1 MRGQKEIHEKQC
13 QGPNS
18 NPKART
24 RLCMPVVHT
33 HAEVNP
39 GMRKHAVKSGRSREI
54 SAVYSPTREN
64 TAPASG
70 AHIAPLLNRNKDHG
84 TNCAPG
90 KDNNL
95 QGGRIGFIDG
105 RLTAN
110 SPRNDMRHHLAA
122 SKVTSVESNRT
133 VLDPRSKYQGRV
145 GTMLGQAGNL
155 YVGDRVEVNGRKGTV
170 MFIGPAEF
178 AGGNVVAGLRLD
190 EKRASSECDGKY
202 NGERLFRCKA
212 GFGLFVPLGD
222 VKKINDLGNGDE
234 WEPLPGNLPH
244 ADLSRGYDPFIALES
259 LIGHEHAKS
268 KIQVVINALQVNRR
282 RVAAGGKAEP
292 APHVVIAGP
301 AGSGKSL
308 FAMIVARIISDCD
321 FTRHGL
327 VIRASKSDLLCTG
340 RSNGRISELVALQCE
355 KAEGGVLLVDDVQR
369 LISNSVDSARDF
381 PELEAME
388 ALALEV
394 EKRARR
400 PGKGVVLVLA
410 GEKEA
415 IDSLRRMCPQLDAV
429 LPQPIVLQEFTSSEI
444 INLMDAMAKERGFTI
459 APGLKCDSILEQTV
473 IEAARCAEP
482 TRKNAHLARS
492 LLEQA
497 IDRQTARV
505 FSLNTLG
512 KDSLTIL
519 ERGDFLGVCS
529 PDSTVN
535 TGLCASVLC
544 MHEDADCAIE
554 SLESIVGLSSVKQF
568 IFSLKAQLSVEKER
582 VAAGLPSTGGGVLHM
597 IFAGNPGTG
606 KTTVARI
613 VANLLR
619 SLGVLRRGHLLEAD
633 RSTLV
638 AGYSGQTALKT
649 KAVVQQALG
658 GVLFI
663 DEAYSLVSGDRDS
676 FGKEALDTL
685 MKEMEDHREDL
696 VVIAAGYT
704 SEMRKLFAANPGLKS
719 RFPTTLHFDDYDA
732 AQLMK
737 IAERLLEPHK
747 MRLAEDASVLLKNHF
762 DAVLASRDPSA
773 RGSNGRGVR
782 NLLDAA
788 KRAQAMRLAQIKT
801 AKSVQDLITLTAE
814 DCEAACTLVK
824 Y

>member
-1 MRGQKEIHEKQC
+1 M
-13 QGPNS
+13 
-18 NPKART
+18 T
-24 RLCMPVVHT
+24 
-33 HAEVNP
+33 
-39 GMRKHAVKSGRSREI
+39 
-54 SAVYSPTREN
+54 
-64 TAPASG
+64 
-70 AHIAPLLNRNKDHG
+70 
-84 TNCAPG
+84 
-90 KDNNL
+90 
-95 QGGRIGFIDG
+95 F
-105 RLTAN
+105 
-110 SPRNDMRHHLAA
+110 
-122 SKVTSVESNRT
+122 
-133 VLDPRSKYQGRV
+133 
-145 GTMLGQAGNL
+145 
-155 YVGDRVEVNGRKGTV
+155 
-170 MFIGPAEF
+170 F
-178 AGGNVVAGLRLD
+178 A
-190 EKRASSECDGKY
+190 
-202 NGERLFRCKA
+202 
-212 GFGLFVPLGD
+212 
-222 VKKINDLGNGDE
+222 
-234 WEPLPGNLPH
+234 
-244 ADLSRGYDPFIALES
+244 
-259 LIGHEHAKS
+259 
-268 KIQVVINALQVNRR
+268 
-282 RVAAGGKAEP
+282 
-292 APHVVIAGP
+292 
-301 AGSGKSL
+301 
-308 FAMIVARIISDCD
+308 
-321 FTRHGL
+321 
-327 VIRASKSDLLCTG
+327 G
-340 RSNGRISELVALQCE
+340 RSNGRFELVSCNIRKLVAF
-355 KAEGGVLLVDDVQR
+355 AVDDVQR

-497 IDRQTARV
+497 IDRQYARV

-638 AGYSGQTALKT
+638 AGYSGQTALKSQGCR
-649 KAVVQQALG
+649 AA
-658 GVLFI
+658 
-663 DEAYSLVSGDRDS
+663 S
-676 FGKEALDTL
+676 FG
-685 MKEMEDHREDL
+685 RC
-696 VVIAAGYT
+696 
-704 SEMRKLFAANPGLKS
+704 
-719 RFPTTLHFDDYDA
+719 
-732 AQLMK
+732 
-737 IAERLLEPHK
+737 
-747 MRLAEDASVLLKNHF
+747 SVH
-762 DAVLASRDPSA
+762 
-773 RGSNGRGVR
+773 
-782 NLLDAA
+782 
-788 KRAQAMRLAQIKT
+788 
-801 AKSVQDLITLTAE
+801 
-814 DCEAACTLVK
+814 
-824 Y
+824 